1 MKLGIYS
8 NGLHLSVDDMKTL
21 WQTADRLGFDAG
33 FICDNATNGLRTFP
47 NRPNWDTWT
56 LLPALA
62 TVTSR
67 LRMGPLVSPCRRR
80 HPAVMAKMTSTF
92 DVLSEG
98 RLILGMGASDYPQ
111 FWRGWGMDYPPAK
124 ERIAYLHEE
133 IEVIKRMWQ
142 QGRANFDGKYYRLFD
157 AVNLPK
163 PLQDPRPPI
172 WIGLSEGRRLMPE
185 VVAKHGDGFALV
197 LGSDADITERLG
209 DIADACKRVGRDF
222 DEITKA
228 LQVYVTVTDD
238 PSYDHLEGIARHGRE
253 LELGAEMTAKYVETA
268 AASELG
274 GAINATTYRLI
285 GSPDKISE
293 GLEHVGRLGLDY
305 LIIHFTS
312 TSAPI
317 GGDIES
323 LVADMEIF
331 AAEVMPNF

>member
-8 NGLHLSVDDMKTL
+8 NGLHLSFGDMQTL

-33 FICDNATNGLRTFP
+33 FICDNSTNGLRGYP
-47 NRPNWDTWT
+47 NRPSWDTWT

-62 TVTSR
+62 TATSR
-67 LRMGPLVSPCRRR
+67 LRMGPLVSPARRR
-80 HPAVMAKMTSTF
+80 HPAVLAKMTSSF
-92 DVLSEG
+92 DVLSNG
-98 RLILGMGASDYPQ
+98 RLILGMGASDYAQ
-111 FWRGWGMDYPPAK
+111 FWHGWGMDFPPAK
-124 ERIAYLHEE
+124 ERIAYLREE

-142 QGRANFDGKYYRLFD
+142 QPRANFDGKYYRLFD

-185 VVAKHGDGFALV
+185 VVAKHGDGVALV

-209 DIADACKRVGRDF
+209 DLASACRAAGRDF

-228 LQVYVTVTDD
+228 LVTYVTVTDD
-238 PSYDHLEGIARHGRE
+238 PSYDYREGIARHGRE
-253 LELGAEMTAKYVETA
+253 LELGAAMTAKYVEVA
-268 AASELG
+268 ANE
-274 GAINATTYRLI
+274 TYRVN
-285 GSPDKISE
+285 GSPDQITE
-293 GLEHVGRLGLDY
+293 GLEHLGRLGLDY

-331 AAEVMPNF
+331 AAEVMPNLVGSGS

>member
-21 WQTADRLGFDAG
+21 WHTADRLGFDAG
-33 FICDNATNGLRTFP
+33 FICDNSTNGLRTYP
-47 NRPNWDTWT
+47 NRPSWDTWT

-67 LRMGPLVSPCRRR
+67 LRMGPLVSPARRR

-92 DVLSEG
+92 DVLSDG
-98 RLILGMGASDYPQ
+98 RLILGMGASDYAQ
-111 FWRGWGMDYPPAK
+111 FWHTWGMDFPPAK
-124 ERIAYLHEE
+124 ERIACLREE

-142 QGRANFDGKYYRLFD
+142 QPRANFDGEYYRLFE

-185 VVAKHGDGFALV
+185 VVAKHGDGVAMV

-209 DIADACKRVGRDF
+209 DLADACKRAGRDF

-228 LQVYVTVTDD
+228 VLVYVTVTDD
-238 PSYDHLEGIARHGRE
+238 SGYDYREGIARHGRE
-253 LELGAEMTAKYVETA
+253 LELGAAMTAKYVEVA
-268 AASELG
+268 ANE
-274 GAINATTYRLI
+274 TYRVI

-293 GLEHVGRLGLDY
+293 GLDHLGRLGLDY

-317 GGDIES
+317 GGDNES
-323 LVADMEIF
+323 VVADMEIF
-331 AAEVMPNF
+331 AAEVMPNLVGSSGS

>member
-142 QGRANFDGKYYRLFD
+142 QGRANFDGKYYRLFE

-228 LQVYVTVTDD
+228 LVTYVTVTDD
-238 PSYDHLEGIARHGRE
+238 PSYDHGEAIARHGRE
-253 LELGAEMTAKYVETA
+253 LELGAAMTAKYAEVAENETTR
-268 AASELG
+268 
-274 GAINATTYRLI
+274 IN
-285 GSPDKISE
+285 GSPDQISE
-293 GLEHVGRLGLDY
+293 RLEHLGRLGLDY

-331 AAEVMPNF
+331 AAEVMPNVVGSSGS

>member
-8 NGLHLSVDDMKTL
+8 NGLHLSVDDMRTL

-33 FICDNATNGLRTFP
+33 FICDNSTNGLRGYP
-47 NRPNWDTWT
+47 NRPSYDTWT

-62 TVTSR
+62 AVTSR
-67 LRMGPLVSPCRRR
+67 LRMGPLVSPARRR
-80 HPAVMAKMTSTF
+80 HPAVLAKMTSTF

-98 RLILGMGASDYPQ
+98 RLILGMGASDYAQ
-111 FWRGWGMDYPPAK
+111 FWRGWGMDFPPAK

-133 IEVIKRMWQ
+133 IEVVKRMWQ
-142 QGRANFDGKYYRLFD
+142 EPRANFDGKYYRLFD

-185 VVAKHGDGFALV
+185 VVAKHGDGVALV

-209 DIADACKRVGRDF
+209 DLASACRKAGRDF

-228 LQVYVTVTDD
+228 LTVYVTVTDD
-238 PSYDHLEGIARHGRE
+238 PSYDYREGIARHGRE
-253 LELGAEMTAKYVETA
+253 LELGAAMTAKYVEVA
-268 AASELG
+268 ANE
-274 GAINATTYRLI
+274 TYRVV

-293 GLEHVGRLGLDY
+293 GLEHLGRLGLDY
-305 LIIHFTS
+305 LMIHFTS

-331 AAEVMPNF
+331 AAEVMPNLVGSGGS